1 MPYRRGY
8 LLEGP
13 PGTGKSSV
21 SFIIASSTGL
31 PLFVLVLIPKM
42 NDNDLSMLFQR
53 LPQHCIVLIEDVDVI
68 AIHHNTDI
76 TSKNSGVSLAGLL
89 NILDGIYA
97 QEGRIIVITT
107 NHSEKLDRALIR
119 PGRVDRTFYF
129 TVTDRDTA
137 RQLFFIIY
145 IKIPE
150 NTSGLGE
157 IPVLTEP
164 CLPGWSTDDI
174 EALAN
179 IFSERFKGYAPC
191 EIKNYLEQYWHDPAR
206 TVANDLEG
214 PSSC

>member
-191 EIKNYLEQYWHDPAR
+191 EIKNYLEQY
-206 TVANDLEG
+206 
-214 PSSC
+214 